1 MGKSVG
7 RVQAR
12 MTWRQCGEALA
23 HLQDS
28 LFLDRDCWVWGN
40 MEHRSMRSTSDRR
53 YGDTR

>member
-28 LFLDRDCWVWGN
+28 LFLDRDYWVWGN